1 MNSNI
6 STEQQMPKWAYFTLA
21 GVAAA
26 IGLAS
31 SAVTAKFFV
40 LGLDRLEA
48 DPGARELLVA
58 TGLLMIVTELM
69 AFGLASL
76 LPTHQ
81 LKTIKRK
88 LIVCGVLLLAFEAA
102 TIYITQVALTQTAN
116 AATTASQSRIS
127 DLRLTI
133 DARRATAK
141 SLRHNG
147 EAQSASSNAWVRSLG
162 VAALRE
168 SVNTEQQIEG
178 LSAEYSKLEAA
189 ERPTMTTVLG
199 EKTMLVYSVVR
210 AILISAMGLVMFAVA
225 GTLVR
230 HAQHN
235 TGVDRTTFGRI
246 QMRATKDRTFM
257 DRIKSRVA
265 GFEMM
270 NKHNQSKDKVQQED
284 AGTPVATIGLVKKG
298 WCRQTQKTPIQGM
311 GQLLL
316 QKLVQ

>member
-1 MNSNI
+1 MNSAI
-6 STEQQMPKWAYFTLA
+6 SKEQQMPKWAYFTLS
-21 GVAAA
+21 GVAAV

-48 DPGARELLVA
+48 DPGARELLMA

-69 AFGLASL
+69 AFGLAAL
-76 LPTHQ
+76 LPSHQ
-81 LKTIKRK
+81 LKNIKRK
-88 LIVCGVLLLAFEAA
+88 LIACGVLLLAFEAA
-102 TIYITQVALTQTAN
+102 TIYITQVALAQTAN
-116 AATTASQSRIS
+116 AISTASQSRIS
-127 DLRLTI
+127 DLKTSI
-133 DARRATAK
+133 EARRAAAK

-147 EAQSASSNAWVRSLG
+147 EAQSASSNAWTRSLG
-162 VAALRE
+162 VTALRE
-168 SVNTEQQIEG
+168 SLNAEQQIEG

-235 TGVDRTTFGRI
+235 TAADKMPLGRV
-246 QMRATKDRTFM
+246 QMWATKERTYM

-265 GFEMM
+265 GFQMIKPIHRM
-270 NKHNQSKDKVQQED
+270 DKGQQED
-284 AGTPVATIGLVKKG
+284 AGTPVATIGQVKKG
-298 WCRQTQKTPIQGM
+298 RCRQTQKTPTQGM
-311 GQLLL
+311 GQLLQ